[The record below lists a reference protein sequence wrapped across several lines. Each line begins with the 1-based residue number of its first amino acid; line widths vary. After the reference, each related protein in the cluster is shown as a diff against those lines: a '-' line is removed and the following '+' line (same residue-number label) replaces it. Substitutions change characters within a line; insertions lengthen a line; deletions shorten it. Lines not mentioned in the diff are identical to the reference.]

1 MNIGVDIRMIN
12 HSGIGTYI
20 KNIVPLVINQMSADN
35 FILFHD
41 SPNPR
46 TFFNQNNVEF
56 VKIKSPIYSISEQI
70 EFLKFNNMNID
81 LFWSPHYNIP
91 VFLKTKLIVTV
102 HDIFH
107 LVDKDSSV
115 LKRIYSRILF
125 NIIKNNASKI
135 LTVSNFTKKQ
145 IIDYLNVDESSIK
158 VVYNGVSSSFRSK
171 KNINKEKYLLY
182 VGNIKKHKN
191 INFLINVFNNLNEKD
206 LKLYIVGNYSKL
218 KYPDKDVINAIN
230 NSDNIVLKDEVDAEL
245 LVEYYSNAELFI
257 FPSLYEGFG
266 LPPLEAMACGCPVLA
281 SNQASIPE
289 VCSDGAEYFNPY
301 DESDLLFK
309 IKELLND
316 VNKREKMIKNGYN
329 NIKQFSWIDKSHKIV
344 DLFKKNI

>member
-1 MNIGVDIRMIN
+1 MMRWEYHV
-12 HSGIGTYI
+12 
-20 KNIVPLVINQMSADN
+20 
-35 FILFHD
+35 
-41 SPNPR
+41 
-46 TFFNQNNVEF
+46 
-56 VKIKSPIYSISEQI
+56 
-70 EFLKFNNMNID
+70 
-81 LFWSPHYNIP
+81 
-91 VFLKTKLIVTV
+91 V
-102 HDIFH
+102 HI
-107 LVDKDSSV
+107 
-115 LKRIYSRILF
+115 
-125 NIIKNNASKI
+125 
-135 LTVSNFTKKQ
+135 
-145 IIDYLNVDESSIK
+145 NVDESSIK
-158 VVYNGVSSSFRSK
+158 VVYNGVNSSFRSK

-191 INFLINVFNNLNEKD
+191 INFLINVFNNLNEKG

-218 KYPDKDVINAIN
+218 KYPDRDVINAIN
-230 NSDNIVLKDEVDAEL
+230 NNDNIVLKDEVDAEL

-316 VNKREKMIKNGYN
+316 VNKREKMIKNGYD
-329 NIKQFSWIDKSHKIV
+329 NIKKFSWIDKSHKIV